1 MVNHQYVYSN
11 EYVNIR
17 ILFFNKE
24 LTLKIWINQFLF
36 VSLHHQIKS
45 YNNNMNKKI
54 YGFPKTKYTSKV
66 VNSLTDVQKQEYAL
80 EDKDIIIY
88 DDTDQ
93 FLCDLNDNIIPNC
106 NEVIWSASKL

>member
-1 MVNHQYVYSN
+1 MYSN

-17 ILFFNKE
+17 IPFFNKE
-24 LTLKIWINQFLF
+24 LTLKIWINQFFF

-45 YNNNMNKKI
+45 YNNNMIKKI

-66 VNSLTDVQKQEYAL
+66 ISSLTDVQKQEYAL

-88 DDTDQ
+88 DIDQ
-93 FLCDLNDNIIPNC
+93 FLCDLNDNIIPTC

>member
-1 MVNHQYVYSN
+1 MVNHQYMYSN

-17 ILFFNKE
+17 IPFFNKE
-24 LTLKIWINQFLF
+24 LTLKIWINQFFF

-45 YNNNMNKKI
+45 YNNNMIKKI

-66 VNSLTDVQKQEYAL
+66 ISSLTDVQKQEYAL

-88 DDTDQ
+88 DIDQ
-93 FLCDLNDNIIPNC
+93 FLCDLNDNIIPTC

>member
-1 MVNHQYVYSN
+1 MVNHQYMYSN

-17 ILFFNKE
+17 IPFFNKE
-24 LTLKIWINQFLF
+24 LTLKIWINQFFF

-80 EDKDIIIY
+80 EDEDIIIY
-88 DDTDQ
+88 DDIDQ
-93 FLCDLNDNIIPNC
+93 FFCDLNDNIIPNC

>member
-45 YNNNMNKKI
+45 YNNNMNKRI
-54 YGFPKTKYTSKV
+54 YGFPRERY
-66 VNSLTDVQKQEYAL
+66 NRDEIAFLTDVQKEEYAL
-80 EDKDIIIY
+80 EDVDIIIY

-93 FLCDLNDNIIPNC
+93 FLCDLNDNLL
-106 NEVIWSASKL
+106 EKLDVIWTASKL

>member
-1 MVNHQYVYSN
+1 MVNHQYMYSN

-17 ILFFNKE
+17 IPFFNKE
-24 LTLKIWINQFLF
+24 LTLKIWINQFFF
-36 VSLHHQIKS
+36 VSLHHKITS

-66 VNSLTDVQKQEYAL
+66 ISSLTDVQKQEYAL

-88 DDTDQ
+88 DIDQ
-93 FLCDLNDNIIPNC
+93 FLCDLNNNIIPNC

>member
-1 MVNHQYVYSN
+1 MYSN
-11 EYVNIR
+11 EYVKTPIT
-17 ILFFNKE
+17 FFNKE
-24 LTLKIWINQFLF
+24 LTLKIWINQFFF

-45 YNNNMNKKI
+45 YNNDMIKKI

-66 VNSLTDVQKQEYAL
+66 ISSLTDVQKQEYAL

-88 DDTDQ
+88 DIDQ
-93 FLCDLNDNIIPNC
+93 FLCDLNDNIIPTC

>member
-1 MVNHQYVYSN
+1 MYSN
-11 EYVNIR
+11 EYVKTPIP
-17 ILFFNKE
+17 FFNKE
-24 LTLKIWINQFLF
+24 LTLKIWINQFFF

-45 YNNNMNKKI
+45 YNNDMIKKI

-66 VNSLTDVQKQEYAL
+66 ISSLTDVQKQEYAL

-88 DDTDQ
+88 DIDQ
-93 FLCDLNDNIIPNC
+93 FLCDLNDNIIPTC

>member
-1 MVNHQYVYSN
+1 MVNHQYMYSN

-17 ILFFNKE
+17 IPFFNKE

-45 YNNNMNKKI
+45 YNNNMYKKI

-66 VNSLTDVQKQEYAL
+66 ISSLTDVQKQEYAL
-80 EDKDIIIY
+80 EDEDIIIY
-88 DDTDQ
+88 DDIDQ
-93 FLCDLNDNIIPNC
+93 FFCDLNDNIIPNC

>member
-17 ILFFNKE
+17 IPFFNKE

-54 YGFPKTKYTSKV
+54 YGFPKAKYTSKV
-66 VNSLTDVQKQEYAL
+66 ISSLTDVQKQEYAL

-88 DDTDQ
+88 DIDQ
-93 FLCDLNDNIIPNC
+93 FLCDLNDNIIPTC